1 MNELQLAPIAASEY
15 AGEVDK
21 LFWVMNALT
30 VVFTIIVI
38 ALIAFLAARYRK
50 GSNVDRSNPTTHNTL
65 LEMTWTL
72 PALVLGLGVFTWSSR
87 LFADVYTPPK
97 NAREVFVIGK
107 QWMWHAQHSDGTREN
122 NEIHVP
128 VNNPVK
134 LSMISQDVIHAFY
147 VPEFRI
153 QRHVEPGRYTSMW
166 FTPTRV
172 GKYRVY
178 CNVYCGTQHS
188 EMGGWVVVQSRED
201 FEKWQAGGG
210 GRPFYPGGISSPT
223 GDLSLAQTGATLFR
237 KYQCASCHADGPK
250 ASAKGASLTGLYKS
264 LRQLADGSKVVADE
278 GYIRSAILNPNDV
291 RLANSTGSMPAYR
304 GSLSESEVIALI
316 AYIKE
321 IGTGKPLE
329 GGRPDSVAPA
339 ANTNSQQ
346 WRYMYGGEQYQ

>member
-1 MNELQLAPIAASEY
+1 
-15 AGEVDK
+15 
-21 LFWVMNALT
+21 
-30 VVFTIIVI
+30 
-38 ALIAFLAARYRK
+38 
-50 GSNVDRSNPTTHNTL
+50 
-65 LEMTWTL
+65 
-72 PALVLGLGVFTWSSR
+72 
-87 LFADVYTPPK
+87 
-97 NAREVFVIGK
+97 
-107 QWMWHAQHSDGTREN
+107 
-122 NEIHVP
+122 
-128 VNNPVK
+128 
-134 LSMISQDVIHAFY
+134 
-147 VPEFRI
+147 
-153 QRHVEPGRYTSMW
+153 
-166 FTPTRV
+166 
-172 GKYRVY
+172 
-178 CNVYCGTQHS
+178 
-188 EMGGWVVVQSRED
+188 MGGWVIVQSRED

-210 GRPFYPGGISSPT
+210 GRPLYPGGISATT
-223 GDLSLAQTGATLFR
+223 GDLSLAQHGATLFK

-250 ASAKGASLTGLYKS
+250 ASSKGGSLVGLYKS

>member
-1 MNELQLAPIAASEY
+1 MRGAGTCARSRHGDGVVLRLDGAAQRP
-15 AGEVDK
+15 AGCGGGRCG
-21 LFWVMNALT
+21 AG
-30 VVFTIIVI
+30 
-38 ALIAFLAARYRK
+38 A
-50 GSNVDRSNPTTHNTL
+50 H
-65 LEMTWTL
+65 
-72 PALVLGLGVFTWSSR
+72 
-87 LFADVYTPPK
+87 
-97 NAREVFVIGK
+97 
-107 QWMWHAQHSDGTREN
+107 
-122 NEIHVP
+122 
-128 VNNPVK
+128 
-134 LSMISQDVIHAFY
+134 
-147 VPEFRI
+147 
-153 QRHVEPGRYTSMW
+153 QR
-166 FTPTRV
+166 
-172 GKYRVY
+172 
-178 CNVYCGTQHS
+178 
-188 EMGGWVVVQSRED
+188 
-201 FEKWQAGGG
+201 QAGGG

-250 ASAKGASLTGLYKS
+250 ASSKGASLVGLYKS